1 MRQSFNPRTHTG
13 CDLFRK
19 DIERI
24 PPVSIHAPTR
34 GATFVLVHPQ
44 KWQNVSIHAPTRGA
58 TQFRQ
63 CVLKLMERFNPRT
76 HTGCDA
82 GDGDTFQVWDGFN
95 PRTHTGCDNKYEAY
109 HVQRKGFNP
118 RTHTGCDVM
127 LKIRRSR
134 LLCFNPRT
142 HTGCDQLDRMQ
153 YGASFVSI
161 HAPTRGAT
169 PTYINR
175 QSGWD

>member
-76 HTGCDA
+76 HTGCD
-82 GDGDTFQVWDGFN
+82 
-95 PRTHTGCDNKYEAY
+95 
-109 HVQRKGFNP
+109 
-118 RTHTGCDVM
+118 VM